1 MLGRANPV
9 LVTVAAIGALGVASF
24 AWIYGA
30 HLAAGDPIRS
40 DGVGYYIYLPAILLD
55 HDVTMQRTV
64 GRSFAAEGYAV
75 PGLTRTYPEHRFLD
89 EFQIGEAVMI
99 LPFFAVG
106 HLIAIAAGANRNGF
120 SWPYQAAAAAAG
132 FTYALTGLLLLASIL
147 GRWFSRRTVV
157 VTLLAITF
165 GTDLFHYAT
174 FDAVFSHAFSFFL
187 VTLIVRLG
195 LTTLERP
202 DVRLALGLG
211 ASLGLLTLVRPT
223 NLVVLLFCALLG
235 VDSRSAFRARLGS
248 VRRHANLIALGA
260 GVFVMALVPQA
271 LYWHAVRGRWFV
283 YADPGHLNLLHPHLI
298 GVLFSVRKGL
308 FLWTPLL
315 LLAVAGL
322 TRLRRFASGLVVP
335 AVAFLA
341 VHTWVVASWNM
352 WWYGGSFGMR
362 PFVEA
367 LPIFALGLAALV
379 ESVSAVAARRVL
391 NAAIVVTTLI
401 AVHGMLGYWTQ
412 HIPYDGT
419 TWHEYVSSY
428 AHI

>member
-1 MLGRANPV
+1 VSPV
-9 LVTVAAIGALGVASF
+9 LVTIAAIGALGVASF

-55 HDVTMQRTV
+55 HDVTMQTTV
-64 GRSFAAEGYAV
+64 GRSFAAQGDFA
-75 PGLTRTYPEHRFLD
+75 PGLVRTYPEHRFLD
-89 EFQIGEAVMI
+89 EFGIGEAVMI
-99 LPFFAVG
+99 LPFFVVG
-106 HLIAIAAGANRNGF
+106 HLVAIASGASRNGF

-132 FTYALTGLLLLASIL
+132 FTYALAGLLLLASIL
-147 GRWFSRRTVV
+147 RRWFSPRTVV
-157 VTLLAITF
+157 VTLVAIAF

-187 VTLIVRLG
+187 VALV
-195 LTTLERP
+195 
-202 DVRLALGLG
+202 VRLALAALERPGPKLALALG
-211 ASLGLLTLVRPT
+211 ALLGLVTLVRPT

-235 VDSRSAFRARLGS
+235 VESRRALRARVDSL
-248 VRRHANLIALGA
+248 RRHRRLLALGT
-260 GVFVMALVPQA
+260 GVFVLTLVPQA
-271 LYWHAVRGRWFV
+271 LYWHAVRGRFFV
-283 YADPGHLNLLHPHLI
+283 YADPGHLNLLHPHLV

-308 FLWTPLL
+308 FFWTPLL
-315 LLAVAGL
+315 LLAVAGFA
-322 TRLRRFASGLVVP
+322 RLRRFAPGLLVP
-335 AVAFLA
+335 AIAFLI

-367 LPIFALGLAALV
+367 LPVLALGLAALV
-379 ESVSAVAARRVL
+379 EAASAVPARHAV
-391 NAAIVVTTLI
+391 NGAIALTTLV
-401 AVHGMLGYWTQ
+401 AVHGMLAYWTR